1 MQKVHGT
8 AIYATIEKTGKRIEC
23 ASFSCTYAAVT
34 RALLQDG
41 FPLRHLFVRRNT
53 RPRYKIVKPPS
64 RHTILASLLDYQ
76 RPFFLFSFSS
86 FQNRSPVSFFLRI
99 ATKTCSFVGLTEESP
114 RLQPLLP
121 VIWKEN
127 EISLITTIR

>member
-1 MQKVHGT
+1 MQKVHAT
-8 AIYATIEKTGKRIEC
+8 AIYATIEKTGKHIEC
-23 ASFSCTYAAVT
+23 ASFSCTYAAAT
-34 RALLQDG
+34 LALLQNG

-76 RPFFLFSFSS
+76 RPFFLLSFSS
-86 FQNRSPVSFFLRI
+86 FQNRSPVFLSYESLPKRV
-99 ATKTCSFVGLTEESP
+99 SFVGLTEESP
-114 RLQPLLP
+114 RLQHLLP

-127 EISLITTIR
+127 EISLIIII